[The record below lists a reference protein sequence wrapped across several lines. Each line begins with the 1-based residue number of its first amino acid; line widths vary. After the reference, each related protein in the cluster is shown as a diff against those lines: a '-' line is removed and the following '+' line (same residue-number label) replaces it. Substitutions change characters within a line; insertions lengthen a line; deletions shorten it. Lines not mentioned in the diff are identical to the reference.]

1 MCTRLEQNK
10 AISIVKL
17 QELQRAFKFSL
28 ERLRYKQ
35 QEDERLRD
43 DEFFGRCLKK
53 MEDYFTD
60 FEELIKER
68 KEEFKKLI
76 ETRRDQ
82 DAQVDDLIKKIDKN
96 QLTRTRINSFFND
109 VFRFSHQTFYF
120 EDKERVIARLAHPEP
135 NEDDEVTIKLHEI
148 LNLLFEDLKAILDY
162 KKLTLRVIGLA
173 AMKIHSLTEPVLIEV
188 CSDNLGESNAKREQ
202 PDYY

>member
-43 DEFFGRCLKK
+43 DEFFGQCLKK

-135 NEDDEVTIKLHEI
+135 EPDEVTIKLHEI